1 MTAMTRRIVLAR
13 FCDGPPVAEDFRI
26 EEAPMPEP
34 REGQFLVRN
43 ILISVDPGTRSR
55 LSGKPSYIPPL
66 KLGATVGAFSIG
78 EIIESRHPDFA
89 PGEIV
94 SLADGWAEHVIGDPR
109 GFVRRI
115 TDRRLPLAA
124 WLGVLG
130 VSGMTAWFGL
140 HRVAGLKAG
149 ETVVVTSAAGAV
161 GSAAGQLA
169 RLHGCTVIGVA
180 GGQAKCDWMTDVAL
194 FDAAIDYKATGDLS
208 AAIAAAA
215 PKGVDVLFDNV
226 GNAMID
232 QVIPLM
238 RQNARIVVSGQ
249 VDAYNSDESAVAG
262 IRHTRAFI
270 THRLMMQGLVVFDD
284 LPNWGAAET
293 AMADHMVRG
302 ELAGRWEVLPGGLEA
317 TPDAFAGLFRGEN
330 TGRRLVRLAPDP
342 DDFPKDT
349 S

>member
-1 MTAMTRRIVLAR
+1 MAPGYDFHAAGVVRR
-13 FCDGPPVAEDFRI
+13 
-26 EEAPMPEP
+26 
-34 REGQFLVRN
+34 
-43 ILISVDPGTRSR
+43 
-55 LSGKPSYIPPL
+55 
-66 KLGATVGAFSIG
+66 
-78 EIIESRHPDFA
+78 IIESRHPDFA

-124 WLGVLG
+124 WLGVPG

-140 HRVAGLKAG
+140 HRVASLKAG
-149 ETVVVTSAAGAV
+149 ETVAVTSAAGAV

-180 GGQAKCDWMTDVAL
+180 GGQAKCDWMTAVAH

-208 AAIAAAA
+208 AAITAAA

-232 QVIPLM
+232 RVIPLM
-238 RQNARIVVSGQ
+238 RQNGRIVVSGQ
-249 VDAYNSDESAVAG
+249 VDAYNSDEAAVEG
-262 IRHTRAFI
+262 IRNTRAFI
-270 THRLMMQGLVVFDD
+270 THRLLMQGLVVFDD
-284 LPNWGAAET
+284 LPNWGAAEA

-302 ELAGRWEVLPGGLEA
+302 ELVGRWEVLPGGLEA

-342 DDFPKDT
+342 DDFPKDPT
-349 S
+349 

>member
-26 EEAPMPEP
+26 EDAPMPEP

-43 ILISVDPGTRSR
+43 ILISVDPGTRAR

-140 HRVAGLKAG
+140 HRVASLKVG

-180 GGQAKCDWMTDVAL
+180 GGQAKCDWMTEVAH
-194 FDAAIDYKATGDLS
+194 FDAAIDYKATADLP

-238 RQNARIVVSGQ
+238 RQNGRIVVSGQ
-249 VDAYNSDESAVAG
+249 VDAYNSDESAVEG
-262 IRHTRAFI
+262 VRNTRAFI

-284 LPNWGAAET
+284 LPNWGAAEA
-293 AMADHMVRG
+293 AMADHMVSG
-302 ELAGRWEVLPGGLEA
+302 ELVGRWEVLPGGLEA

-342 DDFPKDT
+342 DDFPKDPT
-349 S
+349 